1 MTGFARVAGEESWG
15 AWAWEA
21 RSVNGRSLDVH
32 VNYPPGFDTFERDV
46 KAMAGER
53 FNRGSLQVSL
63 RIDVATGGTGVVVDH
78 ALLDMLM
85 GAVRKAIGGELSA
98 DAVVALMGFKGVVEA
113 GNSSTRELAGDESV
127 MQVLGAGV
135 RLALDQL
142 VEARRREG
150 ADLMALLL
158 GHLDEIELVSTQAA
172 ELAATQPGLIKAK
185 LVKQLEELDPEG
197 RVDVERFAAEAAL
210 SAARAD
216 VREELDRLTAHVKSG
231 RDLLKAGSPAGRMLN
246 FLAQELN
253 REANTLCSK
262 AISLDLTNAGLSMDF
277 AQARHSSCPSRPPVL
292 LGRLS

>member
-1 MTGFARVAGEESWG
+1 MTGFARVSGEENWG

-21 RSVNGRSLDVH
+21 KSVNGRSLDVR
-32 VNYPPGFDTFERDV
+32 VNYPPGFDVFERDV

-63 RIDVATGGTGVVVDH
+63 RIDMATGGTGVVVDH

-85 GAVRKAIGGELSA
+85 GAARKAHGGELNA
-98 DAVVALMGFKGVVEA
+98 EAVVSLMSFKGVVEA
-113 GNSSTRELAGDESV
+113 GNASTRELAGDEAV

-142 VEARRREG
+142 AEARRTEG
-150 ADLMALLL
+150 ADLMAMLL
-158 GHLDEIELVSTQAA
+158 GHLAEIEAVSTQAA

-185 LVKQLEELDPEG
+185 LVKQLEELDREG
-197 RVDVERFAAEAAL
+197 RVDAERFAAEAAL

-231 RDLLKAGSPAGRMLN
+231 RDLLKAGSPAGRKLD

-262 AISLDLTNAGLSMDF
+262 SISLDLTNAGLGLKGVIDQFKEQS
-277 AQARHSSCPSRPPVL
+277 ANVE
-292 LGRLS
+292 